1 MSSSLTPTLAIKRNL
16 KYSCYR
22 LRFTSISTT
31 TSSLLEK
38 AMLYGLRPTFKERPF
53 NGLNPSLRT
62 TSNMKV
68 LTEA

>member
-1 MSSSLTPTLAIKRNL
+1 MLSSLTPILVIEKNL
-16 KYSCYR
+16 KYFYYR
-22 LRFTSISTT
+22 LNYTSILIT

-38 AMLYGLRPTFKERPF
+38 AMLYRLRPTFKERPF

-68 LTEA
+68 LIEA